1 MGVKALVLGPVE
13 VWVGERQVNL
23 GGPKPRTLLA
33 ALLLQPRQVV
43 PVERLIDLIWDE
55 SPPQTAGALVH
66 TYVSSLRRAL
76 DKALITRAPGYVLD
90 IDSDVEM
97 FGRHITT
104 ARQAERA
111 NDAGT
116 AITHYRHGL
125 ALWRGPALHGVEAQF
140 ARGHAL
146 TLCEQ
151 KLSAEEGL
159 GRCELNQGRVEDAIV
174 RLSALANAHPAR
186 EDTRELLMRAFHR
199 AGRQADALN
208 VYRDAREYLLDEL
221 GIEPGDKLRELQTAI
236 LNGTVECAA
245 PEPLS
250 RTVPIA
256 APVAI
261 KPQVVPHHLP
271 PDISDFTG
279 RQEALKQVLG
289 LCEAQEHRTA
299 TPTVVISGFGGAGK
313 SALAVHAAHLLRKDY
328 PDGQLFADLRGAG
341 RDLEPQEVLG
351 RFLGLL
357 GIPGN
362 DQPTAPDERVE
373 LYRRTV
379 ADRRLV
385 IVLDNARSEA
395 QVRLLLPGNANCFV
409 IITSRSRLT
418 GLEGAEPIELGF
430 LSDEISAEMLS
441 RIIGV
446 QRVSAEPDAA
456 QRIAALCGGVPLA
469 LRAAGAKLLARP
481 HWPLKT
487 LAKRLSDER
496 RRLDELETGD
506 LAIRSSL
513 KLNYAELD
521 AVHRKAFH
529 LLSLLD
535 LPDFGA
541 WVAAPLLD
549 ISPYDAEDLVEH
561 LVDLRL
567 VDVAGVDQIGR
578 VRYRFHDLVQLF
590 GTEQAAVE
598 PATEVTEAVSRTLA
612 TWLALVET
620 GVKKLP
626 RVMLGLRPQLAAT
639 VELDPRLAED
649 VEENPIGWLYS
660 ETGAVVRA
668 VERGHDLGVD
678 ELTMTVITSLLS
690 SPFAARNDFGNWQ
703 RTHEVALKAVR
714 ERGNRRAEAVLL
726 AGLGQ
731 LRYQQ
736 DDFAAALRSFEQAKT
751 IAEEIDE
758 PDTLAVAYVGMGTV
772 RRDLAEFDQAR
783 ELLDRAIAVGDNGIV
798 AAASYGVGSI
808 HRDHGDLDEATR
820 AFERC
825 VELYQSLDDQRG
837 EALALRGL
845 SLCLRAAGT
854 FAEAV
859 ELSREAEQILR
870 EAGDELGAT
879 YAAQSLAKASLR
891 AGELEGVED
900 LLTEC
905 LQVCTRQHDRF
916 GVALMTRTLGEVAL
930 AQGNDEE
937 AADLLEDALAQWTTL
952 GLPIWQARTMRD
964 LAAATDDDKI
974 WSAAQSLFAS
984 LGAREAAEL
993 SNLTPADWRERH
1005 VRTNR
1010 PYERAFRSEEKG
1022 VRRGGGRRRPST
1034 SCCPRRRGA
1043 TRPSRRGRPTGRP
1056 RSARPAGRGRP
1067 RSGSARPA
1075 PGRRRTTR

>member
-1 MGVKALVLGPVE
+1 MSALVLGPIE
-13 VWVGERQVNL
+13 VWVGDRQVNL

-66 TYVSSLRRAL
+66 TYVSSLRRAVGQSL
-76 DKALITRAPGYVLD
+76 VTRARGYLLD
-90 IDSDVEM
+90 LDSDVEQ
-97 FGRHITT
+97 FTEHLAT

-111 NDAGT
+111 DDPAT
-116 AITHYRHGL
+116 AITHYQHGL

-140 ARGHAL
+140 ARGHAMAL
-146 TLCEQ
+146 DESR
-151 KLSAEEGL
+151 LSAEEGL
-159 GRCELNQGRVEDAIV
+159 SRCEIAQNRVEDAIA

-199 AGRQADALN
+199 AGRQADALT

-221 GIEPGDKLRELQTAI
+221 GIEPGEKLRDLQTAI
-236 LNGTVECAA
+236 LNGTLESA
-245 PEPLS
+245 P
-250 RTVPIA
+250 RTVMVV
-256 APVAI
+256 APPVVTTQ
-261 KPQVVPHHLP
+261 PVVPHHLP

-279 RQEALKQVLG
+279 RQEALKQVLALTETRG
-289 LCEAQEHRTA
+289 ESTA
-299 TPTVVISGFGGAGK
+299 TPTVVVSGFGGAGK
-313 SALAVHAAHLLRKDY
+313 SALAVHAAHLLRKVY

-357 GIPGN
+357 GVPGQ
-362 DQPTAPDERVE
+362 DQPSAPDERVE

-379 ADRRLV
+379 AERRLV

-395 QVRLLLPGNANCFV
+395 QVRPLLPGNVNCFV

-430 LSDEISAEMLS
+430 LSDEISGEMLG
-441 RIIGV
+441 RIVGADRIG
-446 QRVSAEPDAA
+446 AEPEAA
-456 QRIAALCGGVPLA
+456 QRIARLCGGVPLA

-496 RRLDELETGD
+496 RRLDELEMGD

-521 AVHRKAFH
+521 ADHRKAFH

-549 ISPYDAEDLVEH
+549 ISPYDAEDVVEH

-590 GTEQAAVE
+590 GAEQAADE
-598 PATEVTEAVSRTLA
+598 PATEAVTRLLE

-626 RVMLGLRPQLAAT
+626 RVTLGLRPRLLT
-639 VELDPRLAED
+639 EVEPDPRLQED
-649 VEENPIGWLYS
+649 VEEDPTGWLHS
-660 ETGAVVRA
+660 ETDAVVRA
-668 VERGHDLGVD
+668 VERAHDLGVD
-678 ELTMTVITSLLS
+678 ELTTTVITSLLS
-690 SPFAARNDFGNWQ
+690 SPFAARNEFGNWQ
-703 RTHEVALKAVR
+703 RTHEVALRSAR

-731 LRYQQ
+731 LRYEQ
-736 DDFAAALRSFEQAKT
+736 DDFAAALANFQQAAD
-751 IAEEIDE
+751 IAAAIDE
-758 PDTLAVAYVGMGTV
+758 RATLAVAYVGMGTV
-772 RRDLAEFDQAR
+772 RRDLAEFGVAR
-783 ELLDRAIAVGDNGIV
+783 ELLDQAIALGDNEVV
-798 AAASYGVGSI
+798 AAASYGVGAI
-808 HRDHGDLDEATR
+808 HCDHGDLAEAAR

-825 VELYQSLDDQRG
+825 VALYRAEADKRG

-845 SLCLRAAGT
+845 SLCHRAAGT
-854 FAEAV
+854 FAMAV
-859 ELSREAEQILR
+859 EFSREAEQILR

-879 YAAQSLAKASLR
+879 YAAQSVAKASLR
-891 AGELEGVED
+891 AGELDDVDE
-900 LLTEC
+900 LLAEC
-905 LQVCTRQHDRF
+905 LEVCTRQRDRF

-930 AQGNDEE
+930 AQGRDEE
-937 AADLLEDALAQWTTL
+937 AAALLEDALSQWTTL
-952 GLPIWQARTMRD
+952 GLPIWRARTMRD
-964 LAAATDDDKI
+964 LAAAVHDDEMWLRAKE
-974 WSAAQSLFAS
+974 LFAR
-984 LGAREAAEL
+984 LGAREAGELEGLSAEE
-993 SNLTPADWRERH
+993 W
-1005 VRTNR
+1005 
-1010 PYERAFRSEEKG
+1010 
-1022 VRRGGGRRRPST
+1022 
-1034 SCCPRRRGA
+1034 
-1043 TRPSRRGRPTGRP
+1043 
-1056 RSARPAGRGRP
+1056 RSAL
-1067 RSGSARPA
+1067 
-1075 PGRRRTTR
+1075 

>member
-76 DKALITRAPGYVLD
+76 GKALITRAPGYVLD
-90 IDSDVEM
+90 VDSDVEM
-97 FGRHITT
+97 FGRHVTT

-111 NDAGT
+111 NDPGT
-116 AITHYRHGL
+116 AVTHYRQGL
-125 ALWRGPALHGVEAQF
+125 ALWRGPALHGVDATF

-146 TLCEQ
+146 TLEEQ

-159 GRCELNQGRVEDAIV
+159 SRCELQQGRVDEAIT

-186 EDTRELLMRAFHR
+186 EDTRELLMRALHR

-208 VYRDAREYLLDEL
+208 VYRDVREYLLDEL
-221 GIEPGDKLRELQTAI
+221 GIEPGDRLRELQTAI
-236 LNGTVECAA
+236 LNGSVEGAA
-245 PEPLS
+245 AEPLS
-250 RTVPIA
+250 
-256 APVAI
+256 APPVVI
-261 KPQVVPHHLP
+261 RPQVVPHHLP

-289 LCEAQEHRTA
+289 LCEAPQESTA

-313 SALAVHAAHLLRKDY
+313 SALAVHAAHLLRRTY

-357 GIPGN
+357 GVPGN
-362 DQPTAPDERVE
+362 DQPAAHDERVE

-395 QVRLLLPGNANCFV
+395 QVRPLLPGNANCFV

-441 RIIGV
+441 RIIGGP
-446 QRVSAEPDAA
+446 RVNAEPDAA

-496 RRLDELETGD
+496 RRLDELEMGD

-521 AVHRKAFH
+521 PLHRKAFH

-549 ISPYDAEDLVEH
+549 ISPYDAEDVVEH

-590 GTEQAAVE
+590 GTEQAVVE
-598 PATEVTEAVSRTLA
+598 PAHEVTEAVTRTLA

-620 GVKKLP
+620 AVQKLP
-626 RVMLGLRPQLAAT
+626 RVTLGLRPQLTAEIE
-639 VELDPRLAED
+639 VDPRLAED
-649 VEENPIGWLYS
+649 VEEDPNGWLHS

-678 ELTMTVITSLLS
+678 ELTTTVITSLLS
-690 SPFAARNDFGNWQ
+690 SPFAARNEFGNWQ
-703 RTHEVALKAVR
+703 RTHEVALRAAR

-731 LRYQQ
+731 LRYEQ
-736 DDFAAALRSFEQAKT
+736 DDFAAALANFEQAKA
-751 IAEEIDE
+751 IAEEIGE
-758 PDTLAVAYVGMGTV
+758 TETLAVAYVGMGTV

-783 ELLDRAIAVGDNGIV
+783 ALLEKAITLGDNGVV
-798 AAASYGVGSI
+798 AAARYGVGAI

-825 VELYQSLDDQRG
+825 VELYRSLDDQRG

-845 SLCLRAAGT
+845 SLCHRAAGA

-859 ELSREAEQILR
+859 DLSQEAEQILR
-870 EAGDELGAT
+870 DAGDELGAT

-891 AGELEGVED
+891 AGELDGVED
-900 LLTEC
+900 ILAEC
-905 LQVCTRQHDRF
+905 LEVCTRQRDRF
-916 GVALMTRTLGEVAL
+916 GIALMTRTLGEAAL
-930 AQGNDEE
+930 AQGRDDE
-937 AADLLEDALAQWTTL
+937 AAGLLEDALGQWTAL

-964 LAAATDDDKI
+964 LAAATGDEEK
-974 WSAAQSLFAS
+974 WLRAKELFAS
-984 LGAREAAEL
+984 LGAREAGELAGLSAEE
-993 SNLTPADWRERH
+993 W
-1005 VRTNR
+1005 
-1010 PYERAFRSEEKG
+1010 
-1022 VRRGGGRRRPST
+1022 
-1034 SCCPRRRGA
+1034 
-1043 TRPSRRGRPTGRP
+1043 
-1056 RSARPAGRGRP
+1056 RSAR
-1067 RSGSARPA
+1067 
-1075 PGRRRTTR
+1075 

>member
-1 MGVKALVLGPVE
+1 MSVRALVLGPIE
-13 VWVGERQVNL
+13 VWVGDRQVSL

-66 TYVSSLRRAL
+66 TYVSSLRRAVG
-76 DKALITRAPGYVLD
+76 KALVTRAPGYVLD
-90 IDSDVEM
+90 VDSDVEE
-97 FGRHITT
+97 FNKHLTT

-111 NDAGT
+111 DDPAT
-116 AITHYRHGL
+116 AITHYQHAL
-125 ALWRGPALHGVEAQF
+125 ALFRGPALHGVEAQF
-140 ARGHAL
+140 ARGHAMAL
-146 TLCEQ
+146 EESR
-151 KLSAEEGL
+151 LSAEEGL
-159 GRCELNQGRVEDAIV
+159 GRCELAQGRIEDAIT
-174 RLSALANAHPAR
+174 RLNALANAHPAR

-221 GIEPGDKLRELQTAI
+221 GIEPGEKLRDLQTAI
-236 LNGTVECAA
+236 LNGSIEV
-245 PEPLS
+245 S
-250 RTVPIA
+250 RPTTPVPPTPA
-256 APVAI
+256 VT
-261 KPQVVPHHLP
+261 PQQVIPHHLP

-279 RQEALKQVLG
+279 REEPLKQVLG
-289 LCEAQEHRTA
+289 LTEKTEDRTA
-299 TPTVVISGFGGAGK
+299 TPTVVVSGFGGAGK
-313 SALAVHAAHLLRKDY
+313 SALAVHAAHLLRKSY

-341 RDLEPQEVLG
+341 RDLEPQEVIG

-357 GIPGN
+357 GIPGH
-362 DQPTAPDERVE
+362 DQPVAPDERIE

-395 QVRLLLPGNANCFV
+395 QVRPLLPGNANCFV

-430 LSDEISAEMLS
+430 LSDEVSGEMLS
-441 RIIGV
+441 RIVGPERI
-446 QRVSAEPDAA
+446 SAEPESA
-456 QRIAALCGGVPLA
+456 QRIAQLCGGVPLA

-496 RRLDELETGD
+496 RRLDELEMGD

-521 AVHRKAFH
+521 GLHRTAFH

-541 WVAAPLLD
+541 WIAAPLLD
-549 ISPYDAEDLVEH
+549 ISPYDAEDVVEH

-590 GTEQAAVE
+590 GAEQAAKE
-598 PATEVTEAVSRTLA
+598 PATEAVTRMLE

-626 RVMLGLRPQLAAT
+626 RVTLGLRPQLHT
-639 VELDPRLAED
+639 EVELDPRLAED
-649 VEENPIGWLYS
+649 VEEDPTGWLHS

-668 VERGHDLGVD
+668 VERAHDLGVD
-678 ELTMTVITSLLS
+678 ELTTTVITSLLS
-690 SPFAARNDFGNWQ
+690 SPFAARNEFGNWQ
-703 RTHEVALKAVR
+703 RTHEVALRSAR

-731 LRYQQ
+731 LRYEQ
-736 DDFAAALRSFEQAKT
+736 DDFVAALTNFQQAAE
-751 IAEEIDE
+751 IAADIDE
-758 PDTLAVAYVGMGTV
+758 PETLAVAYVGLGTV
-772 RRDLAEFDQAR
+772 HRDLAEFERAR
-783 ELLDRAIAVGDNGIV
+783 ELLDKAITLGDNGVV
-798 AAASYGVGSI
+798 AAASYGVGAI
-808 HRDHGDLDEATR
+808 HRDHGDLAEATR

-825 VELYQSLDDQRG
+825 VELYREQDDKRG

-845 SLCLRAAGT
+845 SLCHRAAGA
-854 FAEAV
+854 FADAV
-859 ELSREAEQILR
+859 ELSRQAEQILR

-879 YAAQSLAKASLR
+879 YAVQSLAKASLR

-900 LLTEC
+900 LLAEC
-905 LQVCTRQHDRF
+905 LEVCTQQHDRF

-930 AQGNDEE
+930 AQGKDDE
-937 AADLLEDALAQWTTL
+937 AAGLLEDALDQWTTL
-952 GLPIWQARTMRD
+952 GLPLWQARTMRD
-964 LAAATDDDKI
+964 LAAATGNDEMWLRAKE
-974 WSAAQSLFAS
+974 LFTQ
-984 LGAREAAEL
+984 LGAREAKEL
-993 SNLTPADWRERH
+993 EGLS
-1005 VRTNR
+1005 
-1010 PYERAFRSEEKG
+1010 
-1022 VRRGGGRRRPST
+1022 
-1034 SCCPRRRGA
+1034 A
-1043 TRPSRRGRPTGRP
+1043 TEW
-1056 RSARPAGRGRP
+1056 RSAL
-1067 RSGSARPA
+1067 
-1075 PGRRRTTR
+1075 